1 MQLKKKNIAG
11 LLSVATCSLLAG
23 QGQAADEWN
32 VDSAI
37 LFYSETDRVDAVEP
51 VISGKKDLG
60 DDEIL
65 SMKLVFDALT
75 GSSPNGAVPSTM
87 VQTFTTP
94 SGGGGG
100 EGEDEEDEGEGGG
113 SYTVAPN
120 TTPLDPTFKDA
131 RAAFSMNWDK
141 PVERDRRRNLGFN
154 FSVEHD
160 FTSLGVNGLW
170 QYDSN
175 QKNTSWNWGSNIEL
189 DSIKPIGGAPEP
201 LSAMDAMNR
210 GSDTETR
217 TVLDLLFGVT
227 QVIDR
232 SSLLQLNFSLSQADG
247 YMTDPYKIVSVVDS
261 VSAEPVRY
269 LYENRPDKR
278 FRQSVFAKYKKMFTG
293 KDIFTAS
300 YRYMTDDWGV
310 DSNTYDLAYRFRL
323 GGSYYLEPHLR
334 YYQQSAADFYRYFL
348 VDGQPVPGEVSAD
361 YRLGELDTTT
371 TGIKFGR
378 DIDGRQSWSIRLERY
393 LQTGESSP
401 PEAFGQLTQQD
412 LYPDLEATIVQFNYS
427 FVF

>member
-11 LLSVATCSLLAG
+11 LLSVATCSLLS
-23 QGQAADEWN
+23 GQAQSADDWN

-75 GSSPNGAVPSTM
+75 GSSANGAVPSTM

-100 EGEDEEDEGEGGG
+100 EEGEDEGEGEGGG
-113 SYTVAPN
+113 SYQVAPN

-154 FSVEHD
+154 FSIEHD

-175 QKNTSWNWGSNIEL
+175 QKNTSWTWGTNIEL
-189 DSIKPIGGAPEP
+189 DSINPIGGAPEP
-201 LSAMDAMNR
+201 LTTMAAMSK

-261 VSAEPVRY
+261 VSGEPIRY
-269 LYENRPDKR
+269 LYENRPDNR
-278 FRQSVFAKYKKMFTG
+278 YRQSVFAKYKKMFAG

-310 DSNTYDLAYRFRL
+310 DSNTFDLTYRFRL
-323 GGSYYLEPHLR
+323 GASYYLQPHLR

-348 VDGQPVPGEVSAD
+348 VDGEAVPGEVSAD
-361 YRLGELDTTT
+361 YRLGEMDATT

-378 DIDGRQSWSIRLERY
+378 EIDAQHSWSIRLERY

-401 PEAFGQLTQQD
+401 SEAFGQLTQQD